1 MAQLISVTMSLT
13 NEGFMTMASFFES
26 ELSKSLLVLAMAG
39 TLAAC
44 GGSDN
49 NSDNDADD
57 HNDEEHHDDEHA
69 HTGGRLIYSV
79 SDDSGLNMYDQTAE
93 EADAFS
99 TDVVTT
105 SATGATL
112 VLAKS
117 GLTAAMLDNGAVSIV
132 DAGLEHL
139 AEEDGHTHDVSATAT
154 NLTSGITMVVATHE
168 YFSAF
173 DGTASTVI
181 DAEDGTAVTAPSS
194 DAYHTLALTGGHFL
208 TFMDGIDGATDLEV
222 VEANGDS
229 LDTPVTLSCASG
241 GIIASA
247 QTEHLTQ
254 VLCGNGTLLTLIAED
269 GETETAFY
277 ADSDADSGFD
287 SLTATFS
294 ENDVIAAW
302 NSATGAI
309 TLTKAHGDH
318 PHSAD
323 VTENVDAEAILAIAP
338 AGDHDTEVLGVLAG
352 DGVFTALFY
361 AAEDHSVTVESKDA
375 FVINSEATWSSAD
388 KLLAGAESFLAVN
401 TAANELY
408 YIDAHDGSDYHVHG
422 SAIANEDLASV
433 SSAVFAF
440 AGEEHDH
447 DEDEDHEEGE
457 DHSHAE

>member
-1 MAQLISVTMSLT
+1 
-13 NEGFMTMASFFES
+13 MASFFEG

-49 NSDNDADD
+49 NSDNDNDD
-57 HNDEEHHDDEHA
+57 HSDEEHHDDEHA

-139 AEEDGHTHDVSATAT
+139 AEEDGHTHDVSSTVT
-154 NLTSGITMVVATHE
+154 TLTSGVTQVVATHE
-168 YFSAF
+168 YFSAY
-173 DGTASTVI
+173 DDSTSTVLN
-181 DAEDGTAVTAPSS
+181 AEDGTVVTAPSS
-194 DAYHTLALTGGHFL
+194 DAYPTLALTGGHFL
-208 TFMDGIDGATDLEV
+208 TFNSIDGGVEAEV
-222 VEANGDS
+222 VEPNGDS
-229 LDTPVTLSCASG
+229 LETPVTMSCSTG
-241 GIIASA
+241 SVDTSA

-254 VLCGNGTLLTLIAED
+254 VLCSNGTLLTLIAEE
-269 GETETAFY
+269 GETETAFS
-277 ADSDADSGFD
+277 ASSSAESGFD
-287 SLTATFS
+287 NLTATFS

-302 NSATGAI
+302 NSSTGAI
-309 TLTKAHGDH
+309 TLTKAHGEH
-318 PHSAD
+318 PHSTD
-323 VTENVDAEAILAIAP
+323 VSENVGAESIIAVAP

-352 DGVFTALFY
+352 NGAFTALFY
-361 AAEDHSVTVESKDA
+361 AAEDHSVTVESKDT
-375 FVINSEATWSSAD
+375 FIINSEATWTSAD
-388 KLLAGAESFLAVN
+388 KLLAGATAFLAVN
-401 TAANELY
+401 TEANELY
-408 YIDAHDGSDYHVHG
+408 YMDAHDGSDYHVHG

-447 DEDEDHEEGE
+447 EEDEDHDHEEGE
-457 DHSHAE
+457 DHDH

>member
-1 MAQLISVTMSLT
+1 
-13 NEGFMTMASFFES
+13 MASFFES

-49 NSDNDADD
+49 NSDSDTDD
-57 HNDEEHHDDEHA
+57 HSDEEHHDEEH
-69 HTGGRLIYSV
+69 TVGRLIYSV

-99 TDVVTT
+99 TDVVAT

-139 AEEDGHTHDVSATAT
+139 AEEDGHTHDVSSTAT
-154 NLTSGITMVVATHE
+154 TLTSGISMVVATHE

-173 DGTASTVI
+173 DGMASTVI

-194 DAYHTLALTGGHFL
+194 NAYPTLALTGGHFL
-208 TFMDGIDGATDLEV
+208 TFANGIDGATDLEV

-241 GIIASA
+241 GITTSA

-254 VLCGNGTLLTLIAED
+254 VLCGNGTLLTLIAEE
-269 GETETAFY
+269 GETDTEFTPE
-277 ADSDADSGFD
+277 SDADSGFD
-287 SLTATFS
+287 NLTANFS

-302 NSATGAI
+302 NSTTGAI
-309 TLTKAHGDH
+309 TLTNAHGDH
-318 PHSAD
+318 PHSTD
-323 VTENVDAEAILAIAP
+323 VTENVDAESILAVTSV
-338 AGDHDTEVLGVLAG
+338 GDHDTEVLGVLAG

-361 AAEDHSVTVESKDA
+361 AVEDESVAVESKDT
-375 FVINSEATWSSAD
+375 FIINSEATWTSAD
-388 KLLAGAESFLAVN
+388 KLLAGATAFLAVN
-401 TAANELY
+401 TDANELY

-422 SAIANEDLASV
+422 SAIANENLASV

-440 AGEEHDH
+440 AGGEHEHEDEEGEEHDH
-447 DEDEDHEEGE
+447 EE
-457 DHSHAE
+457 

>member
-1 MAQLISVTMSLT
+1 
-13 NEGFMTMASFFES
+13 MASFFES

-44 GGSDN
+44 GGSDS
-49 NSDNDADD
+49 NSDNDNDD
-57 HNDEEHHDDEHA
+57 HSDEEHHDDEHA

-132 DAGLEHL
+132 DSGLEHL
-139 AEEDGHTHDVSATAT
+139 AEEDGHTHEVSSEATT
-154 NLTSGITMVVATHE
+154 LTSGITMVVATHE

-173 DGTASTVI
+173 DGMASTVI

-194 DAYHTLALTGGHFL
+194 DAYPTLALTGGHFL
-208 TFMDGIDGATDLEV
+208 TFTNGIDGAIDLEV

-229 LDTPVTLSCASG
+229 LETPVTLSCASG
-241 GIIASA
+241 GITTSA

-254 VLCGNGTLLTLIAED
+254 VLCGNDTLLTLIAEE
-269 GETETAFY
+269 GETETEFY
-277 ADSDADSGFD
+277 TDSDAEAGFD

-302 NSATGAI
+302 NSTTGAI
-309 TLTKAHGDH
+309 TLTNAHGDH
-318 PHSAD
+318 PHSTD
-323 VTENVDAEAILAIAP
+323 VTENVDAESILAVTP
-338 AGDHDTEVLGVLAG
+338 VGDHDTEVLGVLAG

-361 AAEDHSVTVESKDA
+361 TVEDESVTVESKDT
-375 FVINSEATWSSAD
+375 FIINSEATWTSAD
-388 KLLAGAESFLAVN
+388 KLLAGATAFLAVN
-401 TAANELY
+401 TEANELY
-408 YIDAHDGSDYHVHG
+408 YMDAHDGSDYHVHG

-440 AGEEHDH
+440 AGGEHEHEDEEGEEHDH
-447 DEDEDHEEGE
+447 EE
-457 DHSHAE
+457 

>member
-1 MAQLISVTMSLT
+1 
-13 NEGFMTMASFFES
+13 MASFFEG

-44 GGSDN
+44 GGSGS
-49 NSDNDADD
+49 NSDNDNDD
-57 HNDEEHHDDEHA
+57 HSDEEHHDEEHA

-139 AEEDGHTHDVSATAT
+139 AEEDGHTHDVSSTVT
-154 NLTSGITMVVATHE
+154 TLTSGVTQVVATHE
-168 YFSAF
+168 YFSAY
-173 DGTASTVI
+173 DDSTSTVLN
-181 DAEDGTAVTAPSS
+181 AEDGTVVTAPSS
-194 DAYHTLALTGGHFL
+194 DAYPTLALTGGHFL
-208 TFMDGIDGATDLEV
+208 TFNSIDGGVEAEV
-222 VEANGDS
+222 VEPNGDS
-229 LDTPVTLSCASG
+229 LETPVTMSCSTG
-241 GIIASA
+241 SVDTSA

-254 VLCGNGTLLTLIAED
+254 VLCSNGTLLTLIAEE
-269 GETETAFY
+269 GETETAFS
-277 ADSDADSGFD
+277 ASSSAESGFD
-287 SLTATFS
+287 NLTATFS

-302 NSATGAI
+302 NSSTGAI

-318 PHSAD
+318 PHSTD
-323 VTENVDAEAILAIAP
+323 VSENVGAESIIAVAP

-352 DGVFTALFY
+352 NGAFTALFY
-361 AAEDHSVTVESKDA
+361 AAEDHSVTVESKNA
-375 FVINSEATWSSAD
+375 FIINSEANWTSAD
-388 KLLAGAESFLAVN
+388 KLLAGATAFLAVN
-401 TAANELY
+401 TEANELY
-408 YIDAHDGSDYHVHG
+408 YMDAHDGSDYHVHG

-447 DEDEDHEEGE
+447 EEDEDHDHEEGE
-457 DHSHAE
+457 DHDH

>member
-1 MAQLISVTMSLT
+1 
-13 NEGFMTMASFFES
+13 MASFFES

-44 GGSDN
+44 GGSDS
-49 NSDNDADD
+49 NSDNDNDD
-57 HNDEEHHDDEHA
+57 HSDEEHHDDEHA

-132 DAGLEHL
+132 DSGLEHL
-139 AEEDGHTHDVSATAT
+139 AEEDGHTHEVSSEATT
-154 NLTSGITMVVATHE
+154 LTSGITMVVATHE
-168 YFSAF
+168 YFSAY
-173 DGTASTVI
+173 DGMASTVI

-194 DAYHTLALTGGHFL
+194 DAYPTLALTGGHFL
-208 TFMDGIDGATDLEV
+208 TFTNGIDGAIDLEV

-229 LDTPVTLSCASG
+229 LETPVTLSCASG
-241 GIIASA
+241 GITTSA

-254 VLCGNGTLLTLIAED
+254 VLCGNDTLLTLIAEE
-269 GETETAFY
+269 GETETEFY
-277 ADSDADSGFD
+277 TDSDAEAGFD

-302 NSATGAI
+302 NSTTGAI
-309 TLTKAHGDH
+309 TLTNAHGDH
-318 PHSAD
+318 PHSTD
-323 VTENVDAEAILAIAP
+323 VTENVDAESILAVTP
-338 AGDHDTEVLGVLAG
+338 VGDHDTEVLGVLAG
-352 DGVFTALFY
+352 NGVFTALFY
-361 AAEDHSVTVESKDA
+361 AAEDHSVTVESKDT
-375 FVINSEATWSSAD
+375 FIINSEATWTSAD
-388 KLLAGAESFLAVN
+388 KLLAGATAFLAVN
-401 TAANELY
+401 TEANELY
-408 YIDAHDGSDYHVHG
+408 YMDAHDGSDYHVHG

-440 AGEEHDH
+440 AGGEHEHDEEEGEEHDH
-447 DEDEDHEEGE
+447 EE
-457 DHSHAE
+457 

>member
-1 MAQLISVTMSLT
+1 MAQLISVTMTLT
-13 NEGFMTMASFFES
+13 NEGFMTMASFFEG

-194 DAYHTLALTGGHFL
+194 DAYPTLALTGGHFL

-229 LDTPVTLSCASG
+229 LETPVTLNCASG
-241 GIIASA
+241 GITASA

-277 ADSDADSGFD
+277 PDSDAESGFD
-287 SLTATFS
+287 NLTATFS

-302 NSATGAI
+302 NSETGAL

-318 PHSAD
+318 PHETDMS
-323 VTENVDAEAILAIAP
+323 ENISSDAILAVAAP
-338 AGDHDTEVLGVLAG
+338 SDEDTEVVGILGT

-361 AAEDHSVTVESKDA
+361 AAEDHSVAFVSKDT
-375 FVINSEATWSSAD
+375 FVIDSEVTWAAGD
-388 KLLAGAESFLAVN
+388 ALLAGSTAFLAAN
-401 TAANELY
+401 TGNNALY
-408 YIDAHDGSDYHVHG
+408 YMDAHDGSDYHVHG
-422 SAIANEDLASV
+422 SAISNEDLGNIA
-433 SSAVFAF
+433 SAVFAHPQE
-440 AGEEHDH
+440 AHEHDH
-447 DEDEDHEEGE
+447 DEEDGE
-457 DHSHAE
+457 SDHDH

>member
-1 MAQLISVTMSLT
+1 
-13 NEGFMTMASFFES
+13 MASFFES

-49 NSDNDADD
+49 NSDSDTDD
-57 HNDEEHHDDEHA
+57 HSDEEHHDEE

-99 TDVVTT
+99 NDVVAT

-139 AEEDGHTHDVSATAT
+139 AEEDGHTHDVSSTAT
-154 NLTSGITMVVATHE
+154 TLTSGITMVIATHE

-173 DGTASTVI
+173 DGMASTVI

-194 DAYHTLALTGGHFL
+194 DAYPTLALTGGHFL
-208 TFMDGIDGATDLEV
+208 TFTNGIDGATDLEV

-229 LDTPVTLSCASG
+229 LETPVTLSCASG
-241 GIIASA
+241 GITTSA

-254 VLCGNGTLLTLIAED
+254 VLCGNDTLLTLIAEE

-277 ADSDADSGFD
+277 TDSDAESGFD
-287 SLTATFS
+287 NLTATFS

-302 NSATGAI
+302 NSTTGAI
-309 TLTKAHGDH
+309 TLTNAHGDH
-318 PHSAD
+318 PHSTD
-323 VTENVDAEAILAIAP
+323 VTTNVNAESILAVTP
-338 AGDHDTEVLGVLAG
+338 VGNHDTEVLGVLAG

-361 AAEDHSVTVESKDA
+361 TVEDESVTVESKDT
-375 FVINSEATWSSAD
+375 FIINSEATWTSAD
-388 KLLAGAESFLAVN
+388 KLLAGATAFLAVN
-401 TAANELY
+401 TEANELY
-408 YIDAHDGSDYHVHG
+408 YMDAHDGSDYHVHG

-440 AGEEHDH
+440 AGGEHEHDDEEGEEHDH
-447 DEDEDHEEGE
+447 EE
-457 DHSHAE
+457 

>member
-1 MAQLISVTMSLT
+1 
-13 NEGFMTMASFFES
+13 MASFFES

-49 NSDNDADD
+49 NSDSDTDD
-57 HNDEEHHDDEHA
+57 HSDEEHHDEE

-99 TDVVTT
+99 TDVVAT

-117 GLTAAMLDNGAVSIV
+117 GLTAAMLDGGAVSIV

-139 AEEDGHTHDVSATAT
+139 AEEDGHTHEVSSEATT
-154 NLTSGITMVVATHE
+154 LTSGITMVVATHE
-168 YFSAF
+168 YFSAIG
-173 DGTASTVI
+173 DMASTVI
-181 DAEDGTAVTAPSS
+181 NAEDGTAVTAPSS
-194 DAYHTLALTGGHFL
+194 DAYPTLALTGGHFL
-208 TFMDGIDGATDLEV
+208 TFTNGIDGAIDLEV

-229 LDTPVTLSCASG
+229 LETPVTLSCASG
-241 GIIASA
+241 GITTTA

-254 VLCGNGTLLTLIAED
+254 VLCGNDTLLTLIAEE
-269 GETETAFY
+269 GETETEFY
-277 ADSDADSGFD
+277 TDSDAEAGFD

-302 NSATGAI
+302 NSTTGAI
-309 TLTKAHGDH
+309 TLTNAYGDH
-318 PHSAD
+318 PHSTD
-323 VTENVDAEAILAIAP
+323 VTENVDAESILAVTP
-338 AGDHDTEVLGVLAG
+338 VGDHDTEVLGVLAG

-361 AAEDHSVTVESKDA
+361 TVEDESVTVESKDT
-375 FVINSEATWSSAD
+375 FIINSEATWTSAD
-388 KLLAGAESFLAVN
+388 KLLAGATAFLVVN
-401 TAANELY
+401 TEANELY
-408 YIDAHDGSDYHVHG
+408 YMDAHDGSDYHVHG

-440 AGEEHDH
+440 AGGEHEH
-447 DEDEDHEEGE
+447 DHEEGE
-457 DHSHAE
+457 EHDHEE

>member
-1 MAQLISVTMSLT
+1 
-13 NEGFMTMASFFES
+13 MASFFES

-49 NSDNDADD
+49 KSDSDTDD
-57 HNDEEHHDDEHA
+57 HSDEEHHDEE

-105 SATGATL
+105 SATDATL

-139 AEEDGHTHDVSATAT
+139 ADEDGHTHEVESTET
-154 NLTSGITMVVATHE
+154 TLTSGVTQVVATHE
-168 YFSAF
+168 YFSAY
-173 DGTASTVI
+173 DGMASTVI
-181 DAEDGTAVTAPSS
+181 DAEDATAVPAPSS
-194 DAYHTLALTGGHFL
+194 DAYPTLALTGGHFL
-208 TFMDGIDGATDLEV
+208 TFTNGIDGAIDLEV

-229 LDTPVTLSCASG
+229 LETPVTLSCASG
-241 GIIASA
+241 GITTSA

-254 VLCGNGTLLTLIAED
+254 VLCGNDTLLTLIAEE
-269 GETETAFY
+269 GETETEFY
-277 ADSDADSGFD
+277 TDSDSEAGFD

-302 NSATGAI
+302 NSTTGAI
-309 TLTKAHGDH
+309 TLTNAHGDQ
-318 PHSAD
+318 PHSTD
-323 VTENVDAEAILAIAP
+323 VTENVDAESILAVTP
-338 AGDHDTEVLGVLAG
+338 VGDHDTEVLGVLAG

-361 AAEDHSVTVESKDA
+361 TVEDESVTVESKDT
-375 FVINSEATWSSAD
+375 FIINSEATWTSAD
-388 KLLAGAESFLAVN
+388 KLLAGATAFLAVN
-401 TAANELY
+401 TEANELY
-408 YIDAHDGSDYHVHG
+408 YMDAHDGSDYHVHG

-440 AGEEHDH
+440 AGGEHEHEDEEGEEHDH
-447 DEDEDHEEGE
+447 EE
-457 DHSHAE
+457 

>member
-1 MAQLISVTMSLT
+1 
-13 NEGFMTMASFFES
+13 MASFFES

-49 NSDNDADD
+49 NSDSDTDD
-57 HNDEEHHDDEHA
+57 HSDEEHHDEE

-99 TDVVTT
+99 TDVVAT

-139 AEEDGHTHDVSATAT
+139 AEEDGHTHDVSSTAT
-154 NLTSGITMVVATHE
+154 TLTSGITMVIATHE

-173 DGTASTVI
+173 DGMASTVI

-194 DAYHTLALTGGHFL
+194 DAYPTLALTGGHFL
-208 TFMDGIDGATDLEV
+208 TFTNGIDGATDLEV

-229 LDTPVTLSCASG
+229 LETPVTLSCASG
-241 GIIASA
+241 GITTSA

-254 VLCGNGTLLTLIAED
+254 VLCGNDTLLTLIAEE

-277 ADSDADSGFD
+277 TDSDAESGFD
-287 SLTATFS
+287 NLTATFS

-302 NSATGAI
+302 NSTTGAI
-309 TLTKAHGDH
+309 TLTNAHGDH
-318 PHSAD
+318 PHSTD
-323 VTENVDAEAILAIAP
+323 VTTNVNAESILAVTP
-338 AGDHDTEVLGVLAG
+338 VGNHDTEVLGVLAG

-361 AAEDHSVTVESKDA
+361 TVEDESVTVESKDT
-375 FVINSEATWSSAD
+375 FIINSEATWTSAD
-388 KLLAGAESFLAVN
+388 KLLAGATAFLAVN
-401 TAANELY
+401 TEANELY
-408 YIDAHDGSDYHVHG
+408 YMDAHDGSDYHVHG

-440 AGEEHDH
+440 AGGEHEHDDEEGEEHDH
-447 DEDEDHEEGE
+447 EE
-457 DHSHAE
+457 

>member
-1 MAQLISVTMSLT
+1 
-13 NEGFMTMASFFES
+13 MASFFES

-44 GGSDN
+44 GGSDS
-49 NSDNDADD
+49 NSDNDNAD
-57 HNDEEHHDDEHA
+57 HSDEEHHDDEHA

-117 GLTAAMLDNGAVSIV
+117 GLTAAMLDGGAVSIV

-139 AEEDGHTHDVSATAT
+139 AEEDGHTHDVSSTAT
-154 NLTSGITMVVATHE
+154 TLTSGITMVVATHE
-168 YFSAF
+168 YFSAY
-173 DGTASTVI
+173 DDSTSTVLK
-181 DAEDGTAVTAPSS
+181 AEDGTAVTAPSS
-194 DAYHTLALTGGHFL
+194 DAYPTLALAGGHFL
-208 TFMDGIDGATDLEV
+208 TFNSIDGGVEAEV
-222 VEANGDS
+222 VEPSGES
-229 LDTPVTLSCASG
+229 LEPPVTMSCATGSV
-241 GIIASA
+241 ATSA
-247 QTEHLTQ
+247 QTEYLTQ
-254 VLCGNGTLLTLIAED
+254 VLCSNGTLLTLIAEE

-277 ADSDADSGFD
+277 TSSADDSGFD

-302 NSATGAI
+302 NSTTGAI
-309 TLTKAHGDH
+309 TLTNAHGDH
-318 PHSAD
+318 PHSTD
-323 VTENVDAEAILAIAP
+323 VTENVDAESILAVTP
-338 AGDHDTEVLGVLAG
+338 VGDHDTEVLGVLAG

-361 AAEDHSVTVESKDA
+361 VVEDESVTVESKDT
-375 FVINSEATWSSAD
+375 FIINSEATWTSAD
-388 KLLAGAESFLAVN
+388 KLLAGATAFLAVN
-401 TAANELY
+401 TEANELY

-440 AGEEHDH
+440 AGGEHEHDDEEGEEHDH
-447 DEDEDHEEGE
+447 EE
-457 DHSHAE
+457 

>member
-1 MAQLISVTMSLT
+1 
-13 NEGFMTMASFFES
+13 MASFFES

-49 NSDNDADD
+49 NSDNDNDD
-57 HNDEEHHDDEHA
+57 HSDEEHHDDEHA

-139 AEEDGHTHDVSATAT
+139 ADEDGHTHEVESTET
-154 NLTSGITMVVATHE
+154 TLTSGVTQVVATHE

-173 DGTASTVI
+173 DGIASTVI
-181 DAEDGTAVTAPSS
+181 DAEDGTEDTSWEPVEYP
-194 DAYHTLALTGGHFL
+194 TLALTGGHYLIF
-208 TFMDGIDGATDLEV
+208 TNGIDGATELEV

-229 LDTPVTLSCASG
+229 LETPVTLSCVSG
-241 GIIASA
+241 GITTSA

-254 VLCGNGTLLTLIAED
+254 VLCGNGTLLTLIAEE

-277 ADSDADSGFD
+277 TDSDAESGFD

-302 NSATGAI
+302 SSSTGAI

-318 PHSAD
+318 PHSTD
-323 VTENVDAEAILAIAP
+323 VSENVGAESIIAVAP

-352 DGVFTALFY
+352 NGAFTALFY
-361 AAEDHSVTVESKDA
+361 AAEDHSVTVESKDT
-375 FVINSEATWSSAD
+375 FIINSEATWTSAD
-388 KLLAGAESFLAVN
+388 KLLAGATAFLAVN
-401 TAANELY
+401 TEANELY
-408 YIDAHDGSDYHVHG
+408 YMDAHDGSDYHVHG

-447 DEDEDHEEGE
+447 EEDEDHDHEEGE
-457 DHSHAE
+457 DHDH